1 MAESGYD
8 FSHLRVLLVDD
19 SRHIRALVG
28 TFLAGFGIKDIHYA
42 PDAPSGWAAFQ
53 KLDPDLVITD
63 WHMPPTSGLDLV
75 SAIRTHP
82 ESPNPYVAVIMLTGF
97 TELMRV
103 QQARDTGVSNFLA
116 KPLSANSLYR
126 RICAVVDDQRPFVRV
141 GRYFG
146 PDRRTGRRDAA
157 YSGEERRDGTSG

>member
-1 MAESGYD
+1 MADSGYD
-8 FSHLRVLLVDD
+8 FSRLSVLLVDD
-19 SRHIRALVG
+19 SRHIRSLVG
-28 TFLAGFGIKDIHYA
+28 SFLSGFGVGEIHYA
-42 PDAPSGWAAFQ
+42 SDAETGWELF
-53 KLDPDLVITD
+53 KSLDPDLVITD

-75 SAIRTHP
+75 AAIRTAAD
-82 ESPNPYVAVIMLTGF
+82 SPNPYVPVIMLTGF

-126 RICAVVDDQRPFVRV
+126 RLCAVVDDQRPFVRV

-146 PDRRTGRRDAA
+146 PDRRTGRRDSA
-157 YSGEERRDGTSG
+157 YSGQDRRTGTEG